1 MSKRLLRLVLSVLDK
16 VEGILLTI
24 QDSSHRNKYLGR
36 VSRILLAKL
45 SPIQYKMELADLDE
59 KERSMLEYIL
69 ADNKDVEKAREL
81 IDYYK
86 QTKEIL

>member
-1 MSKRLLRLVLSVLDK
+1 
-16 VEGILLTI
+16 
-24 QDSSHRNKYLGR
+24 
-36 VSRILLAKL
+36 
-45 SPIQYKMELADLDE
+45 MELADLDE